1 MKTSE
6 KIYQIDSYQT
16 ELRAE
21 VLCCIKKDD
30 FYEAILDKTIFYPH
44 MSGGQPKDEGT
55 INGIDVCDVH
65 ERGDEI
71 VHVLKEEISG
81 TVTLNINFS
90 KRFDHMQQ
98 HTGQHILSY
107 SFSHLFGGNTVG
119 FHMSDNYT
127 TIDLDIP
134 LTEEMIEQSEQLCN
148 KIIYDN
154 KMVLA
159 KNYSYEEAMK
169 LDLRKDPLKLDV
181 LRIIEIENCDISA
194 CGGTHVVS
202 TGEIGIIKVT
212 KTEKY
217 KQGSRVEFLC
227 GKRALDD
234 YITKNRNISDLSSLL
249 TCRED
254 MIMDNFDKILNENKK
269 LKKDM
274 NNLNNSLNEYK
285 ANNLKTTAIEK
296 RNVKYVFSMSDED
309 VKDLRYICSKITQD
323 EDYVAAM
330 VSETENGC
338 SLVMGQSKN
347 MNFDIKNIFE
357 KCRSFIDGK
366 GGGSNFLLQCTGNS
380 KNGEECLE
388 MARNML
394 IK

>member
-6 KIYQIDSYQT
+6 KIYQENSYLT
-16 ELRAE
+16 ELEAE
-21 VLCCIKKDD
+21 VISCIKKDD
-30 FYEAILDKTIFYPH
+30 CYEAILDKTIFYPH

-55 INGIDVCDVH
+55 INSIKACDVQ

-71 VHVLKEEISG
+71 VHMLKEEISG
-81 TVTLNINFS
+81 IVTLNINFC

-107 SFSHLFGGNTVG
+107 AFSNLFDGNTVG

-134 LTEEMIEQSEQLCN
+134 LTEEMTEQAEQLCN
-148 KIIYDN
+148 KIIYEN
-154 KMVLA
+154 KIVVA

-181 LRIIEIENCDISA
+181 LRIIEVENCDISA
-194 CGGTHVVS
+194 CGGTHVRN

-217 KQGSRVEFLC
+217 KQGTRVEFLC

-234 YITKNRNISDLSSLL
+234 YIIKNRNISALSSLL
-249 TCRED
+249 TCRSD
-254 MIMDNFDKILNENKK
+254 MLMDNFEKIINENKK

-274 NNLNNSLNEYK
+274 NNLNNILNEYK
-285 ANNLKTTAIEK
+285 ARDLKINAIENE
-296 RNVKYVFSMSDED
+296 NVKYIFSLSDED
-309 VKDLRYICSKITQD
+309 VKDLRYICSKITED
-323 EDYVAAM
+323 ENYVAVM
-330 VSETENGC
+330 VSETESGC
-338 SLVMGQSKN
+338 SLVIGQSKN
-347 MNFDIKNIFE
+347 MNYDIKNIFE
-357 KCRSFIDGK
+357 KCRVIINGK
-366 GGGSNFLLQCTGNS
+366 GGGNNFLLQCTGDKS
-380 KNGEECLE
+380 NGAECLDF
-388 MARNML
+388 AKNMFL
-394 IK
+394 K